1 MSAACTCDISKD
13 PEVERKAKQFI
24 RRCIAQLRLK
34 WPTSTILFC
43 PEAAPVDRAEQLWNW
58 VSALNIDKL
67 FVVRE
72 GKHDHSRVGCLME
85 EDTKRNMF
93 YQLREQMIDQT
104 YWIHKECIWDC
115 SKDMIYDS
123 VDLKTPKAIVKKRIR
138 DQLLRIPGNPHVF
151 NDKKF
156 YPDHQNDQAVV
167 EAIHCH
173 WTSIFLCRTDD
184 AYSRYGIHTD
194 HRSLN
199 VYQNERQLPAPITNV
214 MDADY

>member
-34 WPTSTILFC
+34 WPSATILFC

-58 VSALNIDKL
+58 VQGLRTEKL
-67 FVVRE
+67 FVVKE
-72 GKHDHSRVGCLME
+72 GKHDHSRAGCLME
-85 EDTKRNMF
+85 EDVKRNMF

-104 YWIHKECIWDC
+104 YWIHKECIWEC
-115 SKDMIYDS
+115 SKDMMMN
-123 VDLKTPKAIVKKRIR
+123 TPLTTAKAIVKKRIR

-167 EAIHCH
+167 EAMPFH
-173 WTSIFLCRTDD
+173 WIPIFLNRTDD
-184 AYSRYGIHTD
+184 VYSRYGIHTD
-194 HRSLN
+194 SKNLN
-199 VYQNERQLPAPITNV
+199 VYQNERLLPAPIAAIT
-214 MDADY
+214 DADY